1 MDNQSNI
8 LINFVEKIIRLLK
21 SDKKYQLDKQYSSR
35 ELFGIIYFRLIQF
48 ARGFSKK
55 IKIKKSSGII
65 FCGKNVKIQ
74 YGFLIKMGSSVI
86 LEENVILNAL
96 SYNGIQLGNN
106 VTIAKNTILQCTGVI
121 AKKGVGIKI
130 GNNSA
135 VGANSYLGGQGGI
148 EIGDD
153 VIMGPNVNI
162 FSENHNY
169 NDVSVVIRK
178 QGETRKGVKINNN
191 CWIGAGTIILDG
203 VEIGEGCVVA
213 AGSVVTKS
221 IPPNSIVAGVPAK
234 IMRSRIEK

>member
-1 MDNQSNI
+1 MHKI
-8 LINFVEKIIRLLK
+8 VEKIIKKLK
-21 SDKKYQLDKQYSSR
+21 NDSSYSLDKNYSLR
-35 ELFGIIYFRLIQF
+35 ELQTITKIRFFQIL
-48 ARGFSKK
+48 RGF
-55 IKIKKSSGII
+55 IKKFVIGESKGLI
-65 FCGKNVKIQ
+65 FCGKRVKIEFG
-74 YGFLIKMGSSVI
+74 YLIKSGNNLI
-86 LEENVILNAL
+86 IEDNVIINAL
-96 SYNGIQLGNN
+96 GEKGIILGNN
-106 VTIAKNTILQCTGVI
+106 VTIAKNSILQCTGVI
-121 AKKGVGIKI
+121 SRKGIGIKI

-135 VGANSYLGGQGGI
+135 IGANSYLGGQGGI

-169 NDVSVVIRK
+169 KDSIIMIRK

-221 IPPNSIVAGVPAK
+221 IPPNSVVAGVPA
-234 IMRSRIEK
+234 RIIKNRI